1 MAAVSSGQIVLA
13 VALLM
18 IAAAAAGP
26 AVAAPLTPFRYEG
39 QAQRHCP
46 ADTVVWLDFRKG
58 AYYSRGQ
65 RQYGQGFD
73 GGYVC
78 RSEARAGRFRR
89 SLLGL
94 R

>member
-1 MAAVSSGQIVLA
+1 MMQSYLKRTIVPLTLLL
-13 VALLM
+13 VAGGATP
-18 IAAAAAGP
+18 AAAT
-26 AVAAPLTPFRYEG
+26 PLTPFRYEG

-58 AYYSRGQ
+58 IYYAKRQKFYGRGSNGSFAC
-65 RQYGQGFD
+65 REEVRNN
-73 GGYVC
+73 GY
-78 RSEARAGRFRR
+78 RR

>member
-1 MAAVSSGQIVLA
+1 MAAVSCRRIVLA
-13 VALLM
+13 FAHLL
-18 IAAAAAGP
+18 IAAGP
-26 AVAAPLTPFRYEG
+26 AVAVPLTPFRYEG

-58 AYYSRGQ
+58 IFYSRGQ
-65 RQYGQGFD
+65 RRYGQGFD

-78 RSEARAGRFRR
+78 RREARASRYRA
-89 SLLGL
+89 SVLGL

>member
-1 MAAVSSGQIVLA
+1 MAAVRFRQIVLA
-13 VALLM
+13 VALLV
-18 IAAAAAGP
+18 IAACP
-26 AVAAPLTPFRYEG
+26 AFAVPLTPFRYED

-46 ADTVVWLDFRKG
+46 ADIVVWLDLRRG
-58 AYYSRGQ
+58 VYYSRGQ
-65 RQYGQGFD
+65 KPYGQGFD

-78 RSEARAGRFRR
+78 RREARASRHRG

>member
-1 MAAVSSGQIVLA
+1 MAAVSSTQIVLA
-13 VALLM
+13 VAPLL
-18 IAAAAAGP
+18 IAASAAAP
-26 AVAAPLTPFRYEG
+26 AIAVPLTPFRYEG

-58 AYYSRGQ
+58 IYYSRGQ
-65 RQYGQGFD
+65 RPYGQGLD

-78 RSEARAGRFRR
+78 RSEARASRYRK